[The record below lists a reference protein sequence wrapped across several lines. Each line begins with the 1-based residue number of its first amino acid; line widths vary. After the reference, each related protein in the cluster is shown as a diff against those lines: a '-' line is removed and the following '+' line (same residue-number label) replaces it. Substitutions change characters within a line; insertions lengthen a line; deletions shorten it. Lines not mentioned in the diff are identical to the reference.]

1 MKKIIS
7 GLLISSMLL
16 SAASAFAAE
25 EKTPG
30 ACGNIKIETS
40 INGTT
45 VTTSTDANGKLITT
59 TTDGAKDVKED
70 AKKDETEKDET
81 EKAETFFEKYFR
93 DYIIKMFIA
102 YINENPEEVRRLLDE
117 TTKSAPTVESAE
129 TVK

>member
-59 TTDGAKDVKED
+59 TDE
-70 AKKDETEKDET
+70 KKDEVKEVKDETDKKDET
-81 EKAETFFEKYFR
+81 EKAESFFENYFK
-93 DYIIKMFIA
+93 DYIIKLFIA
-102 YINENPEEVRRLLDE
+102 YINENPEEVRRLLENE
-117 TTKSAPTVESAE
+117 TANPTVESAE

>member
-7 GLLISSMLL
+7 GLLISTMLF

-25 EKTPG
+25 EKTPA
-30 ACGNIKIETS
+30 ACGGNIKIETS

-59 TTDGAKDVKED
+59 TTDGAKHVKENT
-70 AKKDETEKDET
+70 KSDETDKKDET
-81 EKAETFFEKYFR
+81 EKAESFFEKYFK
-93 DYIIKMFIA
+93 DYVIKLFIA
-102 YINENPEEVRRLLDE
+102 YIKENPQEVRRLLDE
-117 TTKSAPTVESAE
+117 TANPTVESAE

>member
-7 GLLISSMLL
+7 GLLISTMLF

-25 EKTPG
+25 EKTPA
-30 ACGNIKIETS
+30 ACGGNIKIETS

-59 TTDGAKDVKED
+59 TTDGEDVKED
-70 AKKDETEKDET
+70 AKKDET
-81 EKAETFFEKYFR
+81 EKAETFFEKYFK
-93 DYIIKMFIA
+93 DYVIKLFIA
-102 YINENPEEVRRLLDE
+102 YIKENPQEVRRLLDE
-117 TTKSAPTVESAE
+117 TANPTVESAE

>member
-7 GLLISSMLL
+7 GLLISTMLFT
-16 SAASAFAAE
+16 ATSAFAAE

-30 ACGNIKIETS
+30 ACGGGKIKIETS

-59 TTDGAKDVKED
+59 TDE
-70 AKKDETEKDET
+70 KKDEVKEVKDET
-81 EKAETFFEKYFR
+81 DKTFFEKYFKEYVINLVLN
-93 DYIIKMFIA
+93 YIR
-102 YINENPEEVRRLLDE
+102 ENPKEVRRLLENE
-117 TTKSAPTVESAE
+117 TANPTVESAE

>member
-59 TTDGAKDVKED
+59 TDE
-70 AKKDETEKDET
+70 KKDEVKEVKDETDKKDET
-81 EKAETFFEKYFR
+81 EKAESFFEKYFK
-93 DYIIKMFIA
+93 DYIIKLFIA
-102 YINENPEEVRRLLDE
+102 YINENPEEVRRLLENE
-117 TTKSAPTVESAE
+117 TANPTVESAE